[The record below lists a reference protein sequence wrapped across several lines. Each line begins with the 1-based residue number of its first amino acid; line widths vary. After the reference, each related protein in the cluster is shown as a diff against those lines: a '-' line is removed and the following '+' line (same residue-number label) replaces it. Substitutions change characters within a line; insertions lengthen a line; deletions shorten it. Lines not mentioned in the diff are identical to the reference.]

1 MHPSNILIPL
11 FATLVLA
18 GCSEDQTAQA
28 PTTPAPPPT
37 TTAERPATPP
47 APAAPAPP
55 STTAGSTPTAPTAP
69 ATPPSSTASA
79 PALAPAAPPPSQSA
93 AATPANLDTYRDRTY
108 SAGPVSLVLK
118 PDNTFEMMQTAGDQ
132 KVTGRYAYE
141 NGIVTLSDPQGPVG
155 DAQFPMRCR
164 FETVGTNEFRLAENN
179 GSCTR
184 FKDLTFKP
192 AAG

>member
-18 GCSEDQTAQA
+18 GCSDDQTAQA
-28 PTTPAPPPT
+28 PATPAPPPT
-37 TTAERPATPP
+37 TTAERPATPG
-47 APAAPAPP
+47 
-55 STTAGSTPTAPTAP
+55 TTAGSTPTTP
-69 ATPPSSTASA
+69 ATPPSPTASA
-79 PALAPAAPPPSQSA
+79 PAPAPAAPPPSQSA